1 MTESIYPGLDLVK
14 LMIQH
19 GVAERQRHG
28 LAEGGVEEV
37 DMQQNTYDALRA
49 SGRDTHA
56 YAIEGRVYAEDPSEN
71 FMPRPGLLQYVDLN
85 SRQYDWL
92 RVESYVRDLF
102 AILSSGAFTYVPR
115 SPLVYQSRLFQMR
128 F

>member
-1 MTESIYPGLDLVK
+1 MTEANYPGLDLVK

-19 GVAERQRHG
+19 GVAQRQG
-28 LAEGGVEEV
+28 LAEDGVEEV
-37 DMQQNTYDALRA
+37 DMQQSTYDALRA

-56 YAIEGRVYAEDPSEN
+56 YAIEGRIYAEDPSEN

-92 RVESYVRDLF
+92 RVESYVRELF
-102 AILSSGAFTYVPR
+102 ANLSSMGIYLR
-115 SPLVYQSRLFQMR
+115 S
-128 F
+128 